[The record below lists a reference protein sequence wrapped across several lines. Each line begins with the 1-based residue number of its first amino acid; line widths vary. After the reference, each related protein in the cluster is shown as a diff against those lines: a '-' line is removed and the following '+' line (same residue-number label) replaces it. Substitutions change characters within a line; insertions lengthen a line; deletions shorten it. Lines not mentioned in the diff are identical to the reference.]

1 MEDAGMIKAVVFDM
15 DGVLIDS
22 EEIWSEVRAAVVARH
37 GGTWTEQDQRNVMGD
52 NSRQWSTYIARTWQ
66 LPIAPVAIFRE
77 VLDLMIARYNRGVPV
92 LPGAQRAVAELGGAY
107 PLAVASSSPREL
119 IPVALQLAGFGDA
132 FRAIASSDEVERGK
146 PSPDVYLLAAERL
159 GVDPDRC
166 LAIEDS
172 SNGIRAAVAAG
183 MTTIAVP
190 TRAYPPAPDAL
201 ASARLVLRS
210 LEELTMETVAG
221 LQAST

>member
-1 MEDAGMIKAVVFDM
+1 MPGAVVFDM

-22 EEIWSEVRAAVVARH
+22 EEVWSEVRAAVVAGH
-37 GGTWTEQDQRNVMGD
+37 GGHWTEQDQRNVMGD
-52 NSRQWSTYIARTWQ
+52 NSRQWSAYITRTWR
-66 LPIAPVAIFRE
+66 LTISPDAIFRE
-77 VLDLMIARYNRGVPV
+77 VLEMMIARYRRGIHV
-92 LPGAQRAVAELGGAY
+92 LPGAARAVSEIGSVY

-132 FRAIASSDEVERGK
+132 FRAIVSSDEVERGK
-146 PSPDVYLLAAERL
+146 PSPDVYLLAAKRL

-183 MTTIAVP
+183 MATIAVP
-190 TRAYPPAPDAL
+190 TQAYPPSQEVLAL
-201 ASARLVLRS
+201 ARLVLSS
-210 LEELTMETVAG
+210 LEELTLDSING
-221 LQAST
+221 LQSSE